1 MKDKKVDREGVEFAK
16 MFYSFDLDNYED
28 QEVKILIEELRSENK
43 RLKKE
48 LKISSKK
55 IAGNSNNGSCHGK
68 YTYSDIHDHI
78 KIKYDF
84 LNSSNITTLS
94 TAEYLYLNESE
105 KLDYTGVY
113 ISYVKVFELELQKVM
128 KRSKGKTTLGILMR
142 DLKNRRE
149 FKTFIE
155 ALEKLNVVAIRNR
168 AVHQRSI
175 SKSECGKIRKLLLEE
190 GWLARIC
197 YLTEDENCRSSGYLE
212 DEVFVE
218 DFEGRERVNNQTYN
232 CYLIDKEYYLLTKKI
247 IKTGYLK
254 VRGELVNHSGISYLI
269 Y

>member
-1 MKDKKVDREGVEFAK
+1 VKEKKVDREGVEFAK
-16 MFYSFDLDNYED
+16 MFYSFDLDNYEGE
-28 QEVKILIEELRSENK
+28 EVKRVIEDLRNENK

-55 IAGNSNNGSCHGK
+55 IAGNTTNFSCHGK
-68 YTYSDIHDHI
+68 YTYTDIYDQV
-78 KIKYDF
+78 KEKYDF
-84 LNSSNITTLS
+84 LNNSNVTTLS

-128 KRSKGKTTLGILMR
+128 KKSKEKTTLGILMR
-142 DLKNRRE
+142 ELKNRRE

-155 ALEKLNVVAIRNR
+155 ALEKLSVVNIRNR
-168 AVHQRSI
+168 AVHQRPI

-197 YLTEDENCRSSGYLE
+197 YLTEDENCRSDGFVE

-218 DFEGRERVNNQTYN
+218 DFEGRERLNNQTYN
-232 CYLIDKEYYLLTKKI
+232 CYLIDKEYYLLTKKS

-254 VRGELVNHSGISYLI
+254 VRGELVNYSGISYLI